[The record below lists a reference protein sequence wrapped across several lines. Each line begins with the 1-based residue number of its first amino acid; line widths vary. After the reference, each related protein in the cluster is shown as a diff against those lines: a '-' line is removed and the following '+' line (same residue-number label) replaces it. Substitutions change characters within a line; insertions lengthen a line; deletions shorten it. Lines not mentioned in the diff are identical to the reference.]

1 MASSSTNISEIKA
14 REIIDSRGNPTIEVD
29 VVLTGGA
36 RGRAAVPSGASTG
49 IHEALELR
57 DGDSKRYGGKGV
69 LKAVGNVNG
78 PIAAKLRGADGADQ
92 SAIDAALIQLD
103 GTENKSQLGAN
114 AMLGVSLAAAY
125 AAAAA
130 SNQPLYRYLNA
141 TANFLPVPMMN
152 VLNGGK
158 HADSS
163 VDMQEFMIVPH
174 GAPNFPEAIRM
185 GTEVFHSLAA
195 VLKKR
200 GHSTN
205 VGDEGGFAPNLRNNE
220 EPIEVIMEAIVRAG
234 YEPGRHVSVALD
246 PASSEFY
253 EDGKYVFSRSDKKAR
268 SAEEM
273 VGFYADLLGRYPIL
287 SIEDGLAEE
296 DWTGW
301 QLMTRELAGRTQ
313 LVGDDLFVT
322 NPKFLQ
328 RGINEKAANSILIK
342 LNQIGTLTET
352 LKTIALAN
360 SAGYTAIISH
370 RSGETED
377 VTIADFA
384 VATGVGQIKTGS
396 MSRGERTAKYNRLL
410 RIAEEL
416 GSKAVWPG
424 LSVFKAKAR
433 SVS

>member
-57 DGDSKRYGGKGV
+57 DGDSKRYAGKGV
-69 LKAVGNVNG
+69 LKAVANVNG
-78 PIAAKLRGADGADQ
+78 PIATKLRGADAADQ

-103 GTENKSQLGAN
+103 ATENKSQLGAN

-125 AAAAA
+125 AAADA
-130 SNQPLYRYLNA
+130 SKQPLYRYLNA
-141 TANFLPVPMMN
+141 TANLLPVPMMN

-185 GTEVFHSLAA
+185 GAEVFHSLAA

-253 EDGKYVFSRSDKKAR
+253 EDGKYIFSRSDKRAR

-301 QLMTRELAGRTQ
+301 QLLTRELGGRIQ

-328 RGINEKAANSILIK
+328 RGINENAANSILIK

-424 LSVFKAKAR
+424 VSVFKAKAR